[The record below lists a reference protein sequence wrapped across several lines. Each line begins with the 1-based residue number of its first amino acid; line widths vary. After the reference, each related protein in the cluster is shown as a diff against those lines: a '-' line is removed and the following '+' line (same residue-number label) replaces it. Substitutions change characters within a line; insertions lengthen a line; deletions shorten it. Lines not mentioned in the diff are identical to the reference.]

1 MLTFQHAQCL
11 HLMYAEVS
19 WAVVSLGTQV
29 QPQIRIDLNYLAG
42 YSSVSYDPVF
52 DKAVRIEFL

>member
-1 MLTFQHAQCL
+1 MLAFQHAQCL

-29 QPQIRIDLNYLAG
+29 QPQITIDLDYFPG
-42 YSSVSYDPVF
+42 YSSVSYDYAF
-52 DKAVRIEFL
+52 DKAIGIEFI